1 MIVAAADI
9 CWTVTKCQIQT
20 SKCFNPHQKKTYEAY
35 YYYYPHFIDMETEAQ
50 RGLGTYTR

>member
-1 MIVAAADI
+1 MIVAAANI
-9 CWTVTKCQIQT
+9 CRTVTKCQIQT

-50 RGLGTYTR
+50 RGLGTYIR